1 MPSVPPSARK
11 FAIPI
16 ALALLSAACGAP
28 EKQPD
33 VTSQDTI
40 ACELSGQRIVIR
52 FLPDE
57 VRMLTPEGERVTLQK
72 VPASSGVRYT
82 NGLVEV
88 RGGGGSPTMPA
99 GLSYVRDGTAWP
111 LEQCLPLTVPGGA
124 PK

>member
-1 MPSVPPSARK
+1 MPPTLPSAR
-11 FAIPI
+11 ALGP
-16 ALALLSAACGAP
+16 ALACALLAAACGAP

-33 VTSQDTI
+33 VVSQDTI
-40 ACELSGQRIVIR
+40 ACVLDGQRLVIR

-82 NGLVEV
+82 NGLVEI
-88 RGGGGSPTMPA
+88 RGGGGTATMPG
-99 GLSYVRDGTAWP
+99 GLLYVREGTAWP
-111 LEQCLPLTVPGGA
+111 LQACEPLMVPGA